1 MAKPTAA
8 EILASVRKREK
19 AQQTPQAHTEWP
31 DATPDAAPAPLNLD
45 SVPAVIRPIVQAVL
59 PFVSQSDPL
68 PEGKLRALIDNAV
81 VRLVPAGR
89 SLTVQQ
95 GERPAVKIDLAHKL
109 LGRLTQLV
117 NRQTWM
123 PQAVFVFGPAGS
135 AKTTAFEQVAAVLGL
150 EHRIQ
155 PVHAEMTVA
164 SLIGY
169 ISPVTGVY
177 HRTPLRDAYE
187 YGYLYGLDEMDA
199 CRNAAILVACNSLI
213 SQSTYQFPD
222 GVVKKHPNFRLIAG
236 GNTAGTG
243 ATGTY
248 QGRVALDGATLNRFT
263 TLQWGYDTDLER
275 AIAVHYA
282 SKHPAYVD
290 ETHRALALRWADRV
304 AAWRT
309 ASDKAGTGSIYI
321 RSPRQV
327 MAGAVALMDDDT
339 FEQAEADL
347 LWAGVT
353 PEDRDRIASHL

>member
-8 EILASVRKREK
+8 EILAKSKARKAE
-19 AQQTPQAHTEWP
+19 QQGAIPAWP
-31 DATPDAAPAPLNLD
+31 TDAAADAAPAPPLNLD
-45 SVPAVIRPIVQAVL
+45 TVPAVIRPIVEAVL

-95 GERPAVKIDLAHKL
+95 GERPAVKIDLAHRQL
-109 LGRLTQLV
+109 DELVRLV
-117 NRQTWM
+117 NRQTWA
-123 PQAVFVFGPAGS
+123 PTGVFVFGPAGS

-155 PVHAEMTVA
+155 SVHSEMTVA
-164 SLIGY
+164 TLIGY

-187 YGYLYGLDEMDA
+187 HGHLYALDEMDA
-199 CRNAAILVACNSLI
+199 CRNPAILIALNALI
-213 SQSTYQFPD
+213 SQSEYMFPD
-222 GVVKKHPNFRLIAG
+222 GLVKKHKNFRLIAA

-248 QGRVALDGATLNRFT
+248 PGRVQLDGATLDRFRK
-263 TLQWGYDTDLER
+263 LYWAYDTDLER
-275 AIAVHYA
+275 GLAVHYG
-282 SKHPAYVD
+282 SKHPAYAD
-290 ETHRALALRWADRV
+290 ETHRPLVLRWADRV

-309 ASDKAGTGSIYI
+309 ASDKAGTGDLYI
-321 RSPRQV
+321 RSPRAT
-327 MAGAVALMDDDT
+327 MAGAVSLVDGDT
-339 FEQAEADL
+339 FAQCEEAL
-347 LWAGVT
+347 LWQGVT